1 MADPKPMKEGDRDV
15 ELEKVQKGYQQYEAE
30 QQSKQKKIE
39 DQDKAANE
47 FVRKAKEKV
56 KSIIP
61 FKSGGKV
68 SSASSR
74 ADGCAVKGKTKGRMV

>member
-15 ELEKVQKGYQQYEAE
+15 ELEKAQKGYQQYEAE

-39 DQDKAANE
+39 DQDKAAAE

-74 ADGCAVKGKTKGRMV
+74 ADGIAIRGKTRA